1 MSLLPS
7 GSTLRL
13 PLKCALCHQAYA
25 TFMKPG
31 SIREM
36 VGCSAL
42 QVMQCVNNPIHFPM
56 TCALDA
62 NRFSILWRSSDDASV
77 VDVV

>member
-1 MSLLPS
+1 MSVLPS
-7 GSTLRL
+7 GSTLRI

-31 SIREM
+31 SIREL
-36 VGCSAL
+36 VGCSTL

-56 TCALDA
+56 SCALDA
-62 NRFSILWRSSDDASV
+62 NRFTLHWRDESDPCPLEV
-77 VDVV
+77 V